1 MDFNEGQYLCYGKRY
16 PDYGICHITFCL
28 NCQHSTIIT
37 HKITR
42 ITEISRFLFVLL
54 WIFVYFA
61 SSIQSDFIYMAENN
75 IEIFKADTIE
85 HYNRY
90 FGFET
95 RHPLVGIVHFDSSV
109 PQPTHRMTFG
119 FYALF
124 LKKTAGCI
132 INYGKT
138 VYDFDD
144 ETVVS
149 FAPGQT
155 VGIHRIEDG
164 PAPEAIGLLF
174 HPDFL
179 QRTSLGQKMKEY
191 SFFSY
196 ASNEALHLSTEERV
210 ILQDYMEKIVRELQ
224 HPIDKFSKS
233 LIISNIE
240 VLLNYC
246 MRFYERQFIT
256 REVMN
261 NDVLMRFES
270 LLDEYMD
277 SGLGRTLGIPTV
289 KYFADKICLSPNYF
303 GDLVKSET
311 GKTAQEF
318 IQLKMINVAKSAL
331 TEPKATTK
339 QVADMLGFQY
349 PQHFI
354 RFFKKQTGSTPKEY
368 LLSLS

>member
-1 MDFNEGQYLCYGKRY
+1 MADN
-16 PDYGICHITFCL
+16 
-28 NCQHSTIIT
+28 
-37 HKITR
+37 
-42 ITEISRFLFVLL
+42 TEI
-54 WIFVYFA
+54 Y
-61 SSIQSDFIYMAENN
+61 
-75 IEIFKADTIE
+75 KADTIE
-85 HYNRY
+85 QYNRY

-95 RHPLVGIVHFDSSV
+95 RHPLVGVVHFDQSV
-109 PQPTHRMTFG
+109 PQHTHRMTFG

-124 LKKTAGCI
+124 LKKTTGCI

-155 VGIHRIEDG
+155 VGIRRLEDG
-164 PAPEAIGLLF
+164 PAPEAVGLLF

-179 QRTSLGQKMKEY
+179 HRTSLGQKMKQY

-196 ASNEALHLSTEERV
+196 ASNEALHLSTEERI

-240 VLLNYC
+240 LLLNYC

-256 REVMN
+256 REIMN
-261 NDVLMRFES
+261 NDVLTRFEH
-270 LLDEYMD
+270 LLDEYIE
-277 SGLGRTLGIPTV
+277 SGMGLTHGIPTV
-289 KYFADKICLSPNYF
+289 KYFADKVCLSPNYF
-303 GDLVKSET
+303 GDMVKAET
-311 GKTAQEF
+311 GKSAQEY
-318 IQLKMINVAKSAL
+318 IQLKMTNMAKNAL
-331 TEPKATTK
+331 IAPNATTK
-339 QVADMLGFQY
+339 QVSEILGFQH

-354 RFFKKQTGSTPKEY
+354 RFFKKQVGCTPKEY
-368 LLSLS
+368 LLHLS

>member
-1 MDFNEGQYLCYGKRY
+1 MD
-16 PDYGICHITFCL
+16 I
-28 NCQHSTIIT
+28 
-37 HKITR
+37 
-42 ITEISRFLFVLL
+42 V
-54 WIFVYFA
+54 
-61 SSIQSDFIYMAENN
+61 
-75 IEIFKADTIE
+75 KADTIE
-85 HYNRY
+85 QYNQF

-95 RHPLVGIVHFDSSV
+95 RHPLVGIVYFDSSV
-109 PQPTHRMTFG
+109 PQPTHRMTLG

-124 LKKTAGCI
+124 LKKTTGCI

-138 VYDFDD
+138 IYDFDD

-155 VGIHRIEDG
+155 VGIHRLEDG

-179 QRTSLGQKMKEY
+179 HRTSLGQRMKQY

-196 ASNEALHLSTEERV
+196 ASNEALHLSVEERL
-210 ILQDYMEKIVRELQ
+210 ILQDYMDKIVRELQ

-233 LIISNIE
+233 LIVSNIE

-256 REVMN
+256 REEMN
-261 NDVLMRFES
+261 NDVLARFEQM
-270 LLDEYMD
+270 LDKYLD
-277 SGLGRTLGIPTV
+277 SGLAIEHGIPTV

-311 GKTAQEF
+311 GKTAQEY
-318 IQLKMINVAKSAL
+318 IQLKMIEVAKESIL
-331 TEPKATTK
+331 DPEKNIK
-339 QVADMLGFQY
+339 QIAESLGFQH
-349 PQHFI
+349 PQHFV
-354 RFFKKQTGSTPKEY
+354 RFFKRQEGCTPKEFRNKISTA
-368 LLSLS
+368 LN

>member
-1 MDFNEGQYLCYGKRY
+1 MNTED
-16 PDYGICHITFCL
+16 
-28 NCQHSTIIT
+28 II
-37 HKITR
+37 
-42 ITEISRFLFVLL
+42 
-54 WIFVYFA
+54 
-61 SSIQSDFIYMAENN
+61 
-75 IEIFKADTIE
+75 KADTIE
-85 HYNRY
+85 QYNRF

-109 PQPTHRMTFG
+109 PQPTHRMTLG

-124 LKKTAGCI
+124 LKKTTGCI

-155 VGIHRIEDG
+155 VGIHRLEDG

-179 QRTSLGQKMKEY
+179 HRTSLGQKMKQY

-196 ASNEALHLSTEERV
+196 ASNEALHLSTEERI

-256 REVMN
+256 REDMN
-261 NDVLMRFES
+261 HDALARFER
-270 LLDEYMD
+270 LLDDYLYSDTAAKE
-277 SGLGRTLGIPTV
+277 GIPTV

-303 GDLVKSET
+303 GDLVKQET
-311 GKTAQEF
+311 GKTAQEY
-318 IQLKMINVAKSAL
+318 IQLKMIAVAKERMLDPAGTIKRIAES
-331 TEPKATTK
+331 
-339 QVADMLGFQY
+339 LGFQH
-349 PQHFI
+349 PQHFV
-354 RFFKKQTGSTPKEY
+354 RFFKRQEGCTPKEFRNKMMA
-368 LLSLS
+368 S

>member
-1 MDFNEGQYLCYGKRY
+1 MDQ
-16 PDYGICHITFCL
+16 
-28 NCQHSTIIT
+28 II
-37 HKITR
+37 
-42 ITEISRFLFVLL
+42 
-54 WIFVYFA
+54 
-61 SSIQSDFIYMAENN
+61 
-75 IEIFKADTIE
+75 KADTIE
-85 HYNRY
+85 QYNRF

-109 PQPTHRMTFG
+109 PQPTHRMTLG

-124 LKKTAGCI
+124 LKKTTGCI

-155 VGIHRIEDG
+155 VGIHRLEDG
-164 PAPEAIGLLF
+164 PAPDAVGLLF

-179 QRTSLGQKMKEY
+179 HRTSLGQKMKQY

-196 ASNEALHLSTEERV
+196 ASNEALHLSTEERI
-210 ILQDYMEKIVRELQ
+210 ILQDYMEKIAQELQ

-233 LIISNIE
+233 LIVSNIE

-256 REVMN
+256 REELN
-261 NDVLMRFES
+261 NGVLVRFERMLS
-270 LLDEYMD
+270 EYWD
-277 SGLGRTLGIPTV
+277 SGMAKLHGLPTV

-311 GKTAQEF
+311 GKTAQEH
-318 IQLKMINVAKSAL
+318 IQLKIAEVAKSAL
-331 TEPKATTK
+331 LDANLNTK
-339 QVADMLGFQY
+339 QVADMIGFQY
-349 PQHFI
+349 PQHFL
-354 RFFKKQTGSTPKEY
+354 RFFKKQVGCTPKEFVN
-368 LLSLS
+368 SAIA

>member
-1 MDFNEGQYLCYGKRY
+1 MNTED
-16 PDYGICHITFCL
+16 
-28 NCQHSTIIT
+28 II
-37 HKITR
+37 
-42 ITEISRFLFVLL
+42 
-54 WIFVYFA
+54 
-61 SSIQSDFIYMAENN
+61 
-75 IEIFKADTIE
+75 KADTIE
-85 HYNRY
+85 QYNRF

-109 PQPTHRMTFG
+109 PQPTHRMTLG

-124 LKKTAGCI
+124 LKKTTGCI

-155 VGIHRIEDG
+155 VGIHRLEDG

-179 QRTSLGQKMKEY
+179 HRTSLGQKMKQY

-196 ASNEALHLSTEERV
+196 ASNEALHLSTEERI

-256 REVMN
+256 REDMN
-261 NDVLMRFES
+261 HDALARFER
-270 LLDEYMD
+270 LLDDYLYSDMAAKE
-277 SGLGRTLGIPTV
+277 GIPTV

-303 GDLVKSET
+303 GDLVKQET
-311 GKTAQEF
+311 GKTAQEY
-318 IQLKMINVAKSAL
+318 IQLKVIAVAKGRMLDPAGTIKRIAES
-331 TEPKATTK
+331 
-339 QVADMLGFQY
+339 LGFQH
-349 PQHFI
+349 PQHFV
-354 RFFKKQTGSTPKEY
+354 RFFKRQEGCTPKEFRNRMMA
-368 LLSLS
+368 S

>member
-1 MDFNEGQYLCYGKRY
+1 ME
-16 PDYGICHITFCL
+16 
-28 NCQHSTIIT
+28 II
-37 HKITR
+37 
-42 ITEISRFLFVLL
+42 
-54 WIFVYFA
+54 
-61 SSIQSDFIYMAENN
+61 
-75 IEIFKADTIE
+75 KADTIE
-85 HYNRY
+85 QYNRF

-95 RHPLVGIVHFDSSV
+95 RHPLVSIVHFDRSEN
-109 PQPTHRMTFG
+109 QPTHKMTLG

-124 LKKTAGCI
+124 IKKTTGCI

-155 VGIHRIEDG
+155 VGIHRLEDG
-164 PAPEAIGLLF
+164 PTPEAIGLLL

-179 QRTSLGQKMKEY
+179 YRTALGQKIKQY

-196 ASNEALHLSTEERV
+196 ASNEALHLSVEERV
-210 ILQDYMEKIVRELQ
+210 ILQDYMDKIARELQ

-256 REVMN
+256 REEMN
-261 NDVLMRFES
+261 NDVLARFER
-270 LLDEYMD
+270 LLDKYLD
-277 SGLGRTLGIPTV
+277 SGLAIEHGIPTV

-303 GDLVKSET
+303 GDLVKAET
-311 GKTAQEF
+311 GKTAQEY
-318 IQLKMINVAKSAL
+318 IQLKMIEVAKESIL
-331 TEPKATTK
+331 DPEKNIK
-339 QVADMLGFQY
+339 QIAESLGFQH
-349 PQHFI
+349 PQHFV
-354 RFFKKQTGSTPKEY
+354 RFFKRQEGCTPKEFRNRIIA
-368 LLSLS
+368 

>member
-1 MDFNEGQYLCYGKRY
+1 MDHTA
-16 PDYGICHITFCL
+16 DI
-28 NCQHSTIIT
+28 
-37 HKITR
+37 
-42 ITEISRFLFVLL
+42 V
-54 WIFVYFA
+54 
-61 SSIQSDFIYMAENN
+61 
-75 IEIFKADTIE
+75 KADTIE
-85 HYNRY
+85 QYNRF

-109 PQPTHRMTFG
+109 PQPTHRMTLG

-124 LKKTAGCI
+124 LKKTTGCI

-155 VGIHRIEDG
+155 ISVHRLEDG

-179 QRTSLGQKMKEY
+179 HRTSLGQKMKQY

-196 ASNEALHLSTEERV
+196 ASNEALHLSTEERI

-256 REVMN
+256 REDMN
-261 NDVLMRFES
+261 HDALTRFER
-270 LLDEYMD
+270 LLDDYLYSDAAARE
-277 SGLGRTLGIPTV
+277 GIPTV

-303 GDLVKSET
+303 GDLVKQET
-311 GKTAQEF
+311 GKTAQEY
-318 IQLKMINVAKSAL
+318 IQLKMITVAKERMLDPAD
-331 TEPKATTK
+331 TIK
-339 QVADMLGFQY
+339 QISESLGFQH

-354 RFFKKQTGSTPKEY
+354 RFFKRQEGCTPKEFRNRMVV
-368 LLSLS
+368 S

>member
-1 MDFNEGQYLCYGKRY
+1 MDHTA
-16 PDYGICHITFCL
+16 DI
-28 NCQHSTIIT
+28 
-37 HKITR
+37 
-42 ITEISRFLFVLL
+42 V
-54 WIFVYFA
+54 
-61 SSIQSDFIYMAENN
+61 
-75 IEIFKADTIE
+75 KADIIE
-85 HYNRY
+85 QYNRF

-95 RHPLVGIVHFDSSV
+95 RHPLVGIVHFDGSV
-109 PQPTHRMTFG
+109 PQPTHRMTLG

-124 LKKTAGCI
+124 LKKTTGCI

-155 VGIHRIEDG
+155 VGIHRLEDG

-179 QRTSLGQKMKEY
+179 HRTSLGQKMKQY

-196 ASNEALHLSTEERV
+196 ASNEALHLSTEERI

-233 LIISNIE
+233 LIVSNIE

-256 REVMN
+256 RNQANKDIIVK
-261 NDVLMRFES
+261 FEQ
-270 LLDEYMD
+270 LLDEYFQNQVAITE
-277 SGLGRTLGIPTV
+277 GLPSV
-289 KYFADKICLSPNYF
+289 KYFADKACLSPNYF
-303 GDLVKSET
+303 GDLIKKET
-311 GKTAQEF
+311 GKTAQEY
-318 IQLKMINVAKSAL
+318 IQCRIIELAKERILEGVQTVS
-331 TEPKATTK
+331 
-339 QVADMLGFQY
+339 QVAYELGFQY
-349 PQHFI
+349 PQHFS
-354 RFFKKQTGSTPKEY
+354 RLFKKHVGCTPNEY
-368 LLSLS
+368 KQRN

>member
-1 MDFNEGQYLCYGKRY
+1 MEQTSD
-16 PDYGICHITFCL
+16 
-28 NCQHSTIIT
+28 II
-37 HKITR
+37 
-42 ITEISRFLFVLL
+42 
-54 WIFVYFA
+54 
-61 SSIQSDFIYMAENN
+61 
-75 IEIFKADTIE
+75 KADTIE
-85 HYNRY
+85 QYNRF

-109 PQPTHRMTFG
+109 PQPTHRMTLG

-124 LKKTAGCI
+124 LKKTTGCI

-155 VGIHRIEDG
+155 VGIHRLEDG

-179 QRTSLGQKMKEY
+179 HRTSLGQKMKQY

-196 ASNEALHLSTEERV
+196 ASNEALHLSTEERI

-256 REVMN
+256 REDMN
-261 NDVLMRFES
+261 NDALARFER
-270 LLDEYMD
+270 LLDDYWD
-277 SGLGRTLGIPTV
+277 SGTAKQHGLPTV

-311 GKTAQEF
+311 GKTAQEY
-318 IQLKMINVAKSAL
+318 IQLKIVEMAKNAMLSSDL
-331 TEPKATTK
+331 NTK
-339 QVADMLGFQY
+339 QIADMLGFQQ
-349 PQHFI
+349 PQHFL
-354 RFFKKQTGSTPKEY
+354 RFFKREVGCTPKEY
-368 LLSLS
+368 RIKNSATA

>member
-1 MDFNEGQYLCYGKRY
+1 MNTED
-16 PDYGICHITFCL
+16 
-28 NCQHSTIIT
+28 II
-37 HKITR
+37 
-42 ITEISRFLFVLL
+42 
-54 WIFVYFA
+54 
-61 SSIQSDFIYMAENN
+61 
-75 IEIFKADTIE
+75 KADTIE
-85 HYNRY
+85 QYNRF

-95 RHPLVGIVHFDSSV
+95 RHPLVGIVHFDGSV
-109 PQPTHRMTFG
+109 PQPTHRMTLG

-124 LKKTAGCI
+124 LKKATGCI

-155 VGIHRIEDG
+155 VGIHRLEDG

-179 QRTSLGQKMKEY
+179 HRTSLGQKMKQY

-196 ASNEALHLSTEERV
+196 ASNEALHLSTEERI
-210 ILQDYMEKIVRELQ
+210 ILQDYMEKVVRELQ

-256 REVMN
+256 REDMN
-261 NDVLMRFES
+261 HDALARFER
-270 LLDEYMD
+270 LLDDYLYSDTAARE
-277 SGLGRTLGIPTV
+277 GIPTV

-303 GDLVKSET
+303 GDFGKVGNRENST
-311 GKTAQEF
+311 G
-318 IQLKMINVAKSAL
+318 VYP
-331 TEPKATTK
+331 TENDCRC
-339 QVADMLGFQY
+339 QRADARPGRNNQADC
-349 PQHFI
+349 
-354 RFFKKQTGSTPKEY
+354 
-368 LLSLS
+368 

>member
-1 MDFNEGQYLCYGKRY
+1 MKQTLD
-16 PDYGICHITFCL
+16 
-28 NCQHSTIIT
+28 II
-37 HKITR
+37 
-42 ITEISRFLFVLL
+42 
-54 WIFVYFA
+54 
-61 SSIQSDFIYMAENN
+61 
-75 IEIFKADTIE
+75 KADTVE
-85 HYNRY
+85 QYNRF

-109 PQPTHRMTFG
+109 PQPTHRMTLG

-124 LKKTAGCI
+124 LKKTTGCI

-155 VGIHRIEDG
+155 VGIHRLEDG
-164 PAPEAIGLLF
+164 PVPEAIGLLF

-179 QRTSLGQKMKEY
+179 HRTSLGQKMKQY

-196 ASNEALHLSTEERV
+196 ASNEALHLSTEERI

-233 LIISNIE
+233 LIVSNIE

-256 REVMN
+256 REDMN
-261 NDVLMRFES
+261 HDALARFEW
-270 LLDEYMD
+270 LLNDYWD
-277 SGLGRTLGIPTV
+277 SGMAKQHGLPTV

-311 GKTAQEF
+311 GKTAQEY
-318 IQLKMINVAKSAL
+318 IQLKIVEMAKNAML
-331 TEPKATTK
+331 TPNLNTK
-339 QVADMLGFQY
+339 QIADMLGFQQ
-349 PQHFI
+349 PQHFL
-354 RFFKKQTGSTPKEY
+354 RFFKREIGCTPKEFRSR
-368 LLSLS
+368 LTAS

>member
-1 MDFNEGQYLCYGKRY
+1 MNTED
-16 PDYGICHITFCL
+16 
-28 NCQHSTIIT
+28 II
-37 HKITR
+37 
-42 ITEISRFLFVLL
+42 
-54 WIFVYFA
+54 
-61 SSIQSDFIYMAENN
+61 
-75 IEIFKADTIE
+75 KADTIE
-85 HYNRY
+85 QYNRF

-109 PQPTHRMTFG
+109 PQPTHRMTLG

-124 LKKTAGCI
+124 LKKTTGCI

-155 VGIHRIEDG
+155 VGIHRLEDG

-179 QRTSLGQKMKEY
+179 HRTSLGQKMKQY

-196 ASNEALHLSTEERV
+196 ASNEALHLSTEERI

-256 REVMN
+256 REDMN
-261 NDVLMRFES
+261 HDALARFER
-270 LLDEYMD
+270 LLDDYLYSDMAAKE
-277 SGLGRTLGIPTV
+277 GIPTV

-303 GDLVKSET
+303 GDLVKQET
-311 GKTAQEF
+311 GKTAQEY
-318 IQLKMINVAKSAL
+318 IQLKMSAVAKERMLDPAGTIKRIAES
-331 TEPKATTK
+331 
-339 QVADMLGFQY
+339 LGFQH
-349 PQHFI
+349 PQHFV
-354 RFFKKQTGSTPKEY
+354 RFFKRQEGCTPKEFRNRMMA
-368 LLSLS
+368 S